1 MQDPLQTEKFYI
13 TKLCMVKNKNKPLR
27 IVSDAIVAIFFGK
40 IRPVLN
46 TVMLTFWGGC
56 LLACFLWA
64 SLRIARLEFFHLKK
78 SLHTTVT
85 WVVFCCSSN
94 TSFNVVNHFVIWKL
108 FTGLLFVSFTQNCQI
123 GTFSFEKV
131 STYYRNTGCFLTTSY
146 LNCWYNFA
154 LIYQ

>member
-1 MQDPLQTEKFYI
+1 MTK
-13 TKLCMVKNKNKPLR
+13 TKLYFFLPKAIFSVNLCCTGPSNKLVPQIEQHPKQLSIPLDR
-27 IVSDAIVAIFFGK
+27 LLGIGGFLPRAVAIFGLRFS
-40 IRPVLN
+40 PCVS
-46 TVMLTFWGGC
+46 TVGFIIFVCHCSPSKG
-56 LLACFLWA
+56 A
-64 SLRIARLEFFHLKK
+64 
-78 SLHTTVT
+78 
-85 WVVFCCSSN
+85 CSSN

-131 STYYRNTGCFLTTSY
+131 TTYYRNMGCFLTTSY